1 MKYLRVNLED
11 RGTESALSG
20 VEWVHDATD
29 ATIFT
34 LPDAKSFQTKLIDEL
49 KLQTEI
55 ELCAHIESPDAL
67 SWVLCVPQAKSAES
81 SS

>member
-1 MKYLRVNLED
+1 MKYLRVNSED

-20 VEWVHDATD
+20 VEWVHATTD

-34 LPDAKSFQTKLIDEL
+34 LPDAKSLQLKLIDEM
-49 KLQTEI
+49 KLETEI
-55 ELCAHIESPDAL
+55 ELCAHVESPDAL
-67 SWVLCVPQAKSAES
+67 SWVLCVPQPKSAES

>member
-1 MKYLRVNLED
+1 MKYLRVTSED
-11 RGTESALSG
+11 RSTESALSG
-20 VEWVHDATD
+20 VEWVHATTD

-34 LPDAKSFQTKLIDEL
+34 LPDAKSVQLKLIDEM
-49 KLQTEI
+49 KLETEI

-67 SWVLCVPQAKSAES
+67 SWVLCVPQPKPAES

>member
-1 MKYLRVNLED
+1 MKYLRVNSSD
-11 RGTESALSG
+11 QGTESVLSG
-20 VEWVHDATD
+20 VEWVHATTE

-34 LPDAKSFQTKLIDEL
+34 LPDAKALQMKLVDQM
-49 KLQTEI
+49 KLETEI

-67 SWVLCVPQAKSAES
+67 SWVVCAPQTTPTES

>member
-1 MKYLRVNLED
+1 MKYLRVNSED
-11 RGTESALSG
+11 RGTESALGG
-20 VEWVHDATD
+20 VEWVHATTD

-34 LPDAKSFQTKLIDEL
+34 LPDAKSVQLKLINEM
-49 KLQTEI
+49 KLETEI

-67 SWVLCVPQAKSAES
+67 SWVLCASQTTSAES

>member
-1 MKYLRVNLED
+1 MKYLRVNSGD

-20 VEWVHDATD
+20 VEWVCATTD

-34 LPDAKSFQTKLIDEL
+34 LPDAKSFQMKLIDEMKL
-49 KLQTEI
+49 KTEI
-55 ELCAHIESPDAL
+55 ELCAHLESRDVL
-67 SWVLCVPQAKSAES
+67 SWVVCAPQTRSAES